1 MRLLRAELR
10 KLNRPLL
17 WSVALASAA
26 FCVLLAIGGANNAE
40 RATKGGSDRPATCAE
55 MGLPIG
61 TACSRAQALERAKV
75 AQGPSE
81 AASSASHV
89 AAQLGPVAAGAEA
102 AGLMASLPGALMI
115 ALLAGGHVGGEWSGR
130 TLKNLITQHGR
141 RSEVLAAKF
150 LSLWLAGVG
159 LIAVCWG
166 ALAISGPIIA
176 AADGLPTPHESFADA
191 AKWAGSQSARALLV
205 LAAFA
210 AIAVLAAV
218 LTRNTIGTMATTVA
232 AFVAML
238 VVTTLPGI
246 GRWTP
251 ATWVQG
257 WMGFPVGL
265 RSVTAFPNNFWSRF
279 INAGGSPPS
288 HLLGLVGLTGLLIV
302 TAAVSTRTFARSDI
316 TG

>member
-1 MRLLRAELR
+1 VRLLRAELC
-10 KLNRPLL
+10 KLNRPLM
-17 WSVALASAA
+17 WSVALASAV
-26 FCVLLAIGGANNAE
+26 FCILLAIGGANNAQQGT
-40 RATKGGSDRPATCAE
+40 RVGSDRPATCAE
-55 MGLPIG
+55 MGLPKG
-61 TACSRAQALERAKV
+61 SACTREQARQRAKI

-81 AASSASHV
+81 AESSASHV
-89 AAQLGPVAAGAEA
+89 AAQLGPIAAGAEA

-130 TLKNLITQHGR
+130 TLKNLLAQHGR

-150 LSLWLAGVG
+150 LSLWLAGIG
-159 LIAVCWG
+159 LIAVCWCT
-166 ALAISGPIIA
+166 LAVAGPIIA
-176 AADGLPTPHESFADA
+176 RADGLPDAHKSCADA

-205 LAAFA
+205 VAAFA
-210 AIAVLAAV
+210 AIGLLAAV
-218 LTRNTIGTMATTVA
+218 LTRNTIGTMATTAA

-238 VVTTLPGI
+238 VVTTLPHV

-265 RSVTAFPNNFWSRF
+265 RSITALPNNFWSRF

-288 HLLGLVGLTGLLIV
+288 HLLGLTGLIALLV
-302 TAAVSTRTFARSDI
+302 VSAAVALRAFARSDI
-316 TG
+316 AG